1 MTDKE
6 VQKLN
11 RKELLQFLLDA
22 QTENESLRR
31 DRSELRKQVR
41 QLEEQLEE
49 AKELRPDTEVQ
60 AAAILQETPA
70 APDQNAETVRL
81 REAQVE
87 QEQRLQDWELRLR
100 QKENLLAQQE
110 AGVKKLIAAADGE
123 AARYLQE
130 ASTNANETRRL
141 AEESSAAL
149 RKSASDQASETV
161 RSAEAAAAE
170 TIRKAED
177 AAAMILRNAEN
188 AARETERKAASDAE
202 RILQHA
208 QEDSDSFWQDVTALL
223 QKKLFSDGGAADGQ

>member
-49 AKELRPDTEVQ
+49 AKELRPDTEIQTAAIAQEAPTVADQGTGTLPEAAQ
-60 AAAILQETPA
+60 AA
-70 APDQNAETVRL
+70 
-81 REAQVE
+81 
-87 QEQRLQDWELRLR
+87 QEQRLRDWELRLR
-100 QKENLLAQQE
+100 QKEDLLAQQE

-149 RKSASDQASETV
+149 RKNASDQASETV
-161 RSAEAAAAE
+161 RIAEASAAE

-177 AAAMILRNAEN
+177 AAAMILRNAEA
-188 AARETERKAASDAE
+188 AARATEKKAASDAE

-208 QEDSDSFWQDVTALL
+208 QEDSDSFWQDVTELL

>member
-49 AKELRPDTEVQ
+49 AKELRPDTGIQTAAIAQEAPAVADQGTGTLPEAQ
-60 AAAILQETPA
+60 AA
-70 APDQNAETVRL
+70 
-81 REAQVE
+81 
-87 QEQRLQDWELRLR
+87 QEQRLRDWELRLR
-100 QKENLLAQQE
+100 QKEDLLAQQE

-149 RKSASDQASETV
+149 RKNASDQASETV
-161 RSAEAAAAE
+161 RIAEASAAE

-177 AAAMILRNAEN
+177 AAAMILRNAEA
-188 AARETERKAASDAE
+188 AARATEKKAASDAE

-208 QEDSDSFWQDVTALL
+208 QEDSDSFWQDVTELL